1 MYANVARSS
10 LDPKIKELI
19 CNPNLIYYL
28 RVSDRSS
35 SVALPGATAYP
46 AVRITA
52 FFWERQMSWFIY
64 EVPEYNEDGARIEPF
79 SDLRS
84 RVMKVS
90 GQAMADELESVR
102 ENAAATANTP
112 THPLRAAENPHVFPI
127 PYADSM
133 ILVGFIFELTRESRQ
148 LVVSPVEM
156 PWLKGA

>member
-1 MYANVARSS
+1 
-10 LDPKIKELI
+10 
-19 CNPNLIYYL
+19 
-28 RVSDRSS
+28 
-35 SVALPGATAYP
+35 
-46 AVRITA
+46 
-52 FFWERQMSWFIY
+52 MSWFIY

-90 GQAMADELESVR
+90 GQAMADELETIR
-102 ENAAATANTP
+102 ENAATTADTP
-112 THPLRAAENPHVFPI
+112 TRPLRAAENPQVFPI

-133 ILVGFIFELTRESRQ
+133 ILVGFIFELEREFRQ